1 MTKKGRPKTLARQP
15 GVWLL
20 GLAGLLLAGLLAG
33 QLYGFL
39 LRQLVRVEILS
50 EGNMLV
56 TLPLEGYLIK
66 QEYPGPPLPE
76 GARFMSLYPRGQR
89 VRRGQVVGKISRG
102 PGQVEEMVSAPVS
115 GIFWPEA
122 DGLERVLAP
131 DKLDLLTPDR
141 LAALGE
147 QAGSAAGQGGQS
159 AAVAGKIIDN
169 LGPVYLL
176 AGLSGT
182 AAALSDRDWSTILW
196 QGRRLAAR
204 KERQDGTRV
213 FFRLDSYPQDLV
225 VQRRIACRLVLE
237 NRRGLVVKEGSV
249 RRVDGRDCLLV
260 VDGRRARA
268 VPVEV
273 KARDGKYLL
282 IEGASLAAGQRYI
295 TGPAWVRPG
304 QRVE

>member
-1 MTKKGRPKTLARQP
+1 MTRKSRPKAPARQP

-20 GLAGLLLAGLLAG
+20 GLAGLLLAGLLAS

-39 LRQLVRVEILS
+39 LRQLVRIEILS
-50 EGNMLV
+50 EGSMLV

-76 GARFMSLYPRGQR
+76 GARFQPLAPRGQR

-102 PGQVEEMVSAPVS
+102 PGQVEEMVSAPAS

-131 DKLDLLTPDR
+131 DKLDLLTPNW
-141 LAALGE
+141 LAALDE
-147 QAGSAAGQGGQS
+147 QAENAAERGGQP
-159 AAVAGKIIDN
+159 AVAGKIIDN
-169 LGPVYLL
+169 LAPLYLL
-176 AGLSGT
+176 AGLPAQAT
-182 AAALSDRDWSTILW
+182 ALPDGDWSTILW
-196 QGRRLAAR
+196 QGRSLAAR
-204 KERQDGTRV
+204 KERQAGTRV
-213 FFRLDSYPQDLV
+213 FFRLENCPQDLV
-225 VQRRIACRLVLE
+225 VQRRITCRLVLE

-249 RRVDGRDCLLV
+249 RQVDGRDCLLV
-260 VDGRRARA
+260 VAGRRARA

-282 IEGASLAAGQRYI
+282 VEGASLAAGQRYI
-295 TGPAWVRPG
+295 TGPGWVKPG